1 MEALKK
7 LRLGRGRRRGAAL
20 VESAI
25 VMPLVILMVFGVIEY
40 GWMFLKSQQISNACR
55 TGARAGA
62 RYGATA
68 GTVTSAVS
76 TSMTNDGFTSGQYSV
91 TLTPSDPTSL
101 SPGQSLT
108 VQITVPYSNIAAIN
122 IALIPTPT
130 NLRASVVM
138 AREGP

>member
-1 MEALKK
+1 MALLKK
-7 LRLGRGRRRGAAL
+7 LMKNKGRRGAAL

-25 VMPLVILMVFGVIEY
+25 VMPLVILLVFGVIEY
-40 GWMFLKSQQISNACR
+40 GWMFLKSQEICNAAR
-55 TGARAGA
+55 GGARAGI
-62 RYGATA
+62 RFGANA
-68 GTVTSAVS
+68 GTVTSAV
-76 TSMTNDGFTSGQYSV
+76 TTAMTNAGMSGSGYTV
-91 TLTPSDPTSL
+91 TLTPSDPTTL

-108 VQITVPYSNIAAIN
+108 VQVSVPYANIGAIN